1 MLSEESRLRIIE
13 AVEKT
18 SQDMGSASLAEGVAN
33 LERAIQIFSGVLVHL
48 RTPVSLD
55 AALQKLEIPSDEEA
69 KFISMIENT
78 GKFVNFVMPR
88 LLKHLDVIAMTQ
100 PGRPKALT
108 SSEEKDVCDHIGK
121 LYSVGVELG
130 IAKDRAA
137 LKFGVSRSTVE
148 RAWMDR
154 KSKARGMSFKDI
166 YVILFK

>member
-1 MLSEESRLRIIE
+1 MLSEESRLRVIAALE
-13 AVEKT
+13 NTA
-18 SQDMGSASLAEGVAN
+18 QDVGSANLAEGIAN
-33 LERAIQIFSGVLVHL
+33 LERALQIFSGALVHF
-48 RTPVSLD
+48 RSHESID
-55 AALQKLEIPSDEEA
+55 AALQKLEIPSEEEA

-100 PGRPKALT
+100 PGRPKALK
-108 SSEEKDVCDHIGK
+108 SSEEKEVCDHIGK
-121 LYSVGVELG
+121 LFSVGVELG

-166 YVILFK
+166 YLILFK